1 MLTGRKRGRRIY
13 VIRSLAFEADRSGA
27 ADGSAVLQEPHIT
40 FVDRSGAVTVA
51 DAPKATVKQRDNSV
65 FMTGGVHART
75 AEGAVLTC
83 DTLRYDA
90 GTERFRG
97 EGHVAVTGPNGDQ
110 LSGDHL
116 DGDVRLHDARVTSG
130 AQR

>member
-13 VIRSLAFEADRSGA
+13 VIRSVAFEADRAGA

-40 FVDRSGAVTVA
+40 FVDRSGAATVA

-97 EGHVAVTGPNGDQ
+97 EGHVTVTGPNGDQ

-116 DGDVRLHDARVTSG
+116 DGDVRLHDAHVTSG